1 MIEFDIKLRVVS
13 ILISVGFVLYVVAI
27 VRKETLGVRDSLLWL
42 VIGTGFFALALFPRL
57 LDYITALM
65 GIGIGVNALFL
76 ISSVVAFI
84 ILFQHSVSLSKTKES
99 NMKLTQE
106 IALLKAEIEGMAVDH
121 KERRKD
127 EPS

>member
-121 KERRKD
+121 KERSKD
-127 EPS
+127 EHS